1 MTALSRNGIVRP
13 CGKGDGGAFHGV
25 GFRYM
30 AELAR
35 RSTDPEVRAYIM
47 RNAESAWTSRR
58 ASDDLVGEDWTRQ
71 PREDFDVEG
80 QVANSALTAIILA
93 ARLK

>member
-1 MTALSRNGIVRP
+1 
-13 CGKGDGGAFHGV
+13 
-25 GFRYM
+25 M